1 MMEACFLPWCEVR
14 VIVTVTPNAAL
25 DRTAIMPSFTLNAVN
40 EVKALSSQPGGKGIN
55 VARVLKAFGV
65 PVVATGFVGGDTG
78 KAIKLGLERAG
89 IPTDF
94 AVVMGESRSCLAII
108 DTGRGVITELNELG
122 PDVTVQ
128 EVTKLTALLNKYSQK
143 AQEMVFSGSL
153 PPGVPLDTYRK
164 WVDNFQRAGGRAF
177 VDAKGPVLYHALEG
191 RPFLV
196 KPNQREAEELVG
208 YTLDTDARIAKAVEY
223 FLAKAQIAI
232 ITLGERGAAVGA
244 EGERWRLFAPPGQVL
259 NPIGSGDAFLGGF
272 LVGMHRKLSLKE
284 CARLAAA
291 AGAANAQAQATGT
304 VRLEQV
310 DRLVSQVKV
319 EALRR

>member
-1 MMEACFLPWCEVR
+1 M
-14 VIVTVTPNAAL
+14 IVTVTPNAAL
-25 DRTAIMPSFTLNAVN
+25 DRTAVLPSFTLNAVN
-40 EVKALSSQPGGKGIN
+40 EVKAMASQPGGKGIN

-65 PVVATGFVGGDTG
+65 PVVASGFVGGETG
-78 KAIKLGLERAG
+78 KAIKLGLDRAG
-89 IPTDF
+89 IGTDF
-94 AVVMGESRSCLAII
+94 ASVMGESRTCLAII
-108 DTGRGVITELNELG
+108 DAGRGLITELNERG

-128 EVTKLTALLNKYSQK
+128 EVTKLTALLNRWSQK
-143 AQEMVFSGSL
+143 ATEMVFSGSL

-164 WVDNFQRAGGRAF
+164 WVESFQRSGGRAY

-191 RPFLV
+191 KPFLV

-208 YTLDTDARIAKAVEY
+208 YSLDSDPKIARAIEY
-223 FLAKAQIAI
+223 FLAKSQIAI
-232 ITLGERGAAVGA
+232 VTLGERGAAVGS
-244 EGERWRLFAPPGQVL
+244 EGERWRVYAAPGPSL

-272 LVGMHRKLSLKE
+272 LVGLHRRLSLKE
-284 CARLAAA
+284 CARLGAA
-291 AGAANAQAQATGT
+291 AGAANAQAQASGN